1 MSAPLDSRDFAASLL
16 QSMDVRSLFT
26 EASLAPDSF
35 DFSTVVD
42 QALTGDAPTDS
53 QDSHT
58 TSHESSFGH
67 GPAHAP
73 SAGEP
78 LHVSD
83 ASHSVRTDSGA
94 HDTAAHAGSH
104 TDATPIQTVHPAS
117 HLSVTDA
124 TTEHGPSSVATPAAT
139 AAATSATETT
149 GPFATLA
156 SLEIAPVIASV
167 SSVPAA
173 HSGPAAPMQ
182 EAAAPEAPAAEY
194 VPAAVTV
201 PDAPIAID
209 FSPASSGD
217 DSPGVLINGD
227 GDIVSALSNSTSSS
241 TAGSGGGSAGAAS
254 SPATAATASPF
265 VINVSYDASVASAP
279 AAFKAGVAAAVQ
291 YFESQF
297 TDHVTINI
305 NVGYGEVGGYT
316 LGAGALGE
324 SLTYLNSYSYAQV
337 KAALA
342 ADAKT
347 ADDATAVASLPTASP
362 VSGTFW
368 ESRAEAKATGLLG
381 ASTSVDGY
389 VGFAAGNWF
398 DYDNSNGVTAGQYDF
413 FGVVAHEISEVMGR
427 SLLVGGT
434 IGGIANG
441 YYPLDLFHY
450 AAAGVRDLS
459 GTTPGYF
466 SINAGATNL
475 DSFNTNGNGDYGD
488 WGSSA
493 GNDAFNAFSASGV
506 VDTVSSSDLREL
518 DVLGWDRG
526 STGST
531 TPVPPP
537 APAKADL
544 VVSGLS
550 FSGTHFSY
558 HVGDTGTGAAAAST
572 TGIYVTSTASGAGTL
587 IGTIAAGALS
597 AGASDT
603 EAGTLNFAT
612 NSAPA
617 TYYFSVTADSK
628 NVVAESNEANNSA
641 GPIALVVGNSGN
653 NVLTGTPGN
662 DVLFGLGGNDTLTGG
677 AGADQFVFNT
687 ALNKTSNVSTV
698 VDFSHAE
705 GDRIA
710 LDHTIFSALTA
721 VALGAALTANNFYAS
736 TNGAAHLATDHILY
750 NSTTGALSYDADG
763 TGAAAAVQFAVLTHH
778 PTLVASD
785 FMLV

>member
-1 MSAPLDSRDFAASLL
+1 MSAPLDSRDMTASLL

-26 EASLAPDSF
+26 DTGLGLDSF
-35 DFSTVVD
+35 DFSTLMD
-42 QALTGDAPTDS
+42 AAPASDALTTGQEA
-53 QDSHT
+53 HAA
-58 TSHESSFGH
+58 SHESSFGLD
-67 GPAHAP
+67 PAHAP
-73 SAGEP
+73 SVGEL

-83 ASHSVRTDSGA
+83 ASVGSGSGA
-94 HDTAAHAGSH
+94 HDPTAHVGAHA
-104 TDATPIQTVHPAS
+104 DAMPIQTVHPAS

-124 TTEHGPSSVATPAAT
+124 PTEHSPSAVATPAAT
-139 AAATSATETT
+139 ATNATETT
-149 GPFATLA
+149 TPFATLA
-156 SLEIAPVIASV
+156 SLDTAPVMA
-167 SSVPAA
+167 SVPAA
-173 HSGPAAPMQ
+173 LAGPAALVQ
-182 EAAAPEAPAAEY
+182 EAAAPASPTAEY
-194 VPAAVTV
+194 IPTAVTA
-201 PDAPIAID
+201 PDAPIGID
-209 FSPASSGD
+209 FSPTDSGD
-217 DSPGVLINGD
+217 GSLGVLIDGD

-241 TAGSGGGSAGAAS
+241 TAGSGGSAGTAS
-254 SPATAATASPF
+254 SAATAATASPF
-265 VINVSYDASVASAP
+265 VINVSYDASVGSAP
-279 AAFKAGVAAAVQ
+279 AGFKAGVAAAVQ
-291 YFESQF
+291 YFQSQF

-337 KAALA
+337 KAALT

-347 ADDATAVASLPTASP
+347 ADDATAVASLPIASP

-450 AAAGVRDLS
+450 AASGVRDFA

-488 WGSSA
+488 WASSA

-558 HVGDTGTGAAAAST
+558 HVGDTGAGVATAST
-572 TGIYVTSTASGAGTL
+572 TGIYVASTASGAGTL

-597 AGASDT
+597 AGGSDT

-628 NVVAESNEANNSA
+628 NVVAESNEANNSSGA
-641 GPIALVVGNSGN
+641 IALVVGNSGN
-653 NVLTGTPGN
+653 NVLTGTTGN

-687 ALNKTSNVSTV
+687 ALNKTTNVSTI

-705 GDRIA
+705 GDHIA
-710 LDHTIFSALTA
+710 LDHTIFSTLTP

-736 TNGAAHLATDHILY
+736 GNGTAHLATDHILY
-750 NSTTGALSYDADG
+750 NSATGALSYDADG